1 MRFGAAL
8 LLAALLAAA
17 LPAAAQDCQ
26 PIDLEAQKAQ
36 ERECRDA
43 GGQWSR
49 FGVRDHL
56 CGVYS
61 CAPRTADGGKPC
73 RNRSDCDYLCV
84 YARHAPLGTPVTGE
98 CAAYRT
104 SFGCIT
110 HVSCGVIAGR
120 VCID

>member
-1 MRFGAAL
+1 MRIIAAL
-8 LLAALLAAA
+8 LFAVAA

-26 PIDLEAQKAQ
+26 PVDPEAQKAE
-36 ERECRDA
+36 ERACRAA

-56 CGVYS
+56 CGIYS
-61 CAPRTADGGKPC
+61 CAPRTADGGNPC

-84 YARHAPLGTPVTGE
+84 YGRHAPVGTPVTGE

-104 SFGCIT
+104 SFGCFT
-110 HVSCGVIAGR
+110 HVNGGVIAGR
-120 VCID
+120 VCVD